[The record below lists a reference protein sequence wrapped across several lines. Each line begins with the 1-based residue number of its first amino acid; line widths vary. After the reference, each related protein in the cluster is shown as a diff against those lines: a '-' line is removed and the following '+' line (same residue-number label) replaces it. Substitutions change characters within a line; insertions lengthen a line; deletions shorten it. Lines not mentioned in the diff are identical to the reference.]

1 MRETIKYTDAFD
13 ELQMIVSEL
22 EKSEVTIDELSEKVK
37 RAAALIKICKSKL
50 TVTEEDVNTIL
61 KDLSEGTQ
69 S

>member
-1 MRETIKYTDAFD
+1 
-13 ELQMIVSEL
+13 MIVSEL

-50 TVTEEDVNTIL
+50 TETEEDVNTIL